1 MQSKSSKKSELLM
14 ENVVR
19 TEGWAGAPEITNR
32 SKERSKGME
41 FLKGTI
47 FCNCGDKEKMEEIVV
62 QTQCSL
68 HCILGLGIHFDHE
81 SRGTTFL

>member
-1 MQSKSSKKSELLM
+1 M

-19 TEGWAGAPEITNR
+19 TEGWAGAAKRTNR

-47 FCNCGDKEKMEEIVV
+47 LCNCGDMGEDGGNNGAN
-62 QTQCSL
+62 TRFTPLLSWCR
-68 HCILGLGIHFDHE
+68 ILFDPE
-81 SRGTTFL
+81 SR